1 MIDFYSQGQLE
12 MRENCFLSSP
22 VRGLGVV
29 TVQAGASLTNQGNYV
44 EEKQGDLNCE
54 FIARLDQQ
62 YDKKGCGTPAAANKC
77 LATPPTPAPTPAP
90 AGGGGL
96 CFPRDAT
103 CQVEGQGQVLMKDLK
118 LGDKVLVQGGKYEP
132 VYSFG
137 HHAQDVEALYL
148 KFVTTAARSLE
159 LTKEHMVFIEGG
171 RSVPASH
178 VKVGDKLVL
187 ADGELATVRAV
198 RLVQKQGAYAPF
210 TASGTVIVNGVKA
223 SSFIAFQDSE
233 TLQVAGIDTGLTFQ
247 FLAYNFEMP
256 HRMWCQ
262 YFSACIEEHYTT
274 EGVSVWV
281 DLPHKAALWYV
292 DVNSSMVMT
301 MAIGILFLACIAMIA
316 NPVAS
321 LITLAA
327 ILVAI
332 HRPGRF
338 LHLKSAKSV
347 HS

>member
-1 MIDFYSQGQLE
+1 MKN
-12 MRENCFLSSP
+12 NCFLNNTA
-22 VRGLGVV
+22 RGFGVV
-29 TVQAGASLTNQGNYV
+29 TVQSGASLINQDNYI
-44 EEKQGDLNCE
+44 EEQKQSDLNCE
-54 FIARLDQQ
+54 FIARLDQL
-62 YDKKGCGTPAAANKC
+62 YDQKGCGTNATANMC
-77 LATPPTPAPTPAP
+77 LATPPTVV
-90 AGGGGL
+90 GV
-96 CFPRDAT
+96 CFPGDAT
-103 CQVEGQGQVLMKDLK
+103 CQVEGQGQVLMKNLK

-137 HHAQDVEALYL
+137 HHAQEVEALYL

-262 YFSACIEEHYTT
+262 YFSACTEEHYTT

-301 MAIGILFLACIAMIA
+301 MAIGFLFLACIAMIA